1 MRSEMVPGDAA
12 SSRLQED
19 FQVFRQTIL
28 KGDAA
33 AAIIQ
38 SASILERSRSKGE
51 RDPVIEAMIRMER
64 ALHGANEPSLIG
76 AELRWCA
83 DRMNAVAPGSANH
96 GICLLNLAAWHRNR
110 GETMMS
116 LATHSDISSSSGHP
130 MQVLG
135 LSRLE
140 AARMLVS
147 LDDFDPAMRHLW
159 TARECLAQSGMSLE
173 ALSASLEWLDLALEE
188 VDSESPRMA
197 SRVTEAAPRNGPGTT
212 WVPANPEDIRE
223 VVESLIPVL
232 LDDVSGDERKD
243 IGLILDAAEVLRE
256 NSWRQLILERITE
269 IQDPSVVEALQS

>member
-1 MRSEMVPGDAA
+1 MGSGDAA

-19 FQVFRQTIL
+19 FKVYRQTIL

-38 SASILERSRSKGE
+38 SASILERSRSKDE

-64 ALHGANEPSLIG
+64 ALHGANESSLVG

-83 DRMNAVAPGSANH
+83 DRMNALAPGSANH

-130 MQVLG
+130 IQILG

-159 TARECLAQSGMSLE
+159 TARECLAQSGMSPE
-173 ALSASLEWLDLALEE
+173 ALSASLEWLDIALEE

-197 SRVTEAAPRNGPGTT
+197 TRVTEAAPRSGPGTT

-232 LDDVSGDERKD
+232 LDDVSGDERRD
-243 IGLILDAAEVLRE
+243 IGLILDAAEVLRDD
-256 NSWRQLILERITE
+256 SWLQLITERITE
-269 IQDPSVVEALQS
+269 IQDPSVIEALQS

>member
-1 MRSEMVPGDAA
+1 MGSGDAA

-19 FQVFRQTIL
+19 FQVYRQTIL

-38 SASILERSRSKGE
+38 SASILERSRSKDE

-64 ALHGANEPSLIG
+64 ALHGANESSLVG

-83 DRMNAVAPGSANH
+83 DRMNALAPGSANH

-130 MQVLG
+130 IQVLG

-140 AARMLVS
+140 AARILVS

-159 TARECLAQSGMSLE
+159 TARECLAQSGMSPE
-173 ALSASLEWLDLALEE
+173 ALSASLEWLDIALEE

-197 SRVTEAAPRNGPGTT
+197 TRVTEAAPRSGPGTT

-232 LDDVSGDERKD
+232 LDDVSGDERRD

-256 NSWRQLILERITE
+256 DSWLQLISERITE
-269 IQDPSVVEALQS
+269 IQDPSVIEALQS

>member
-1 MRSEMVPGDAA
+1 MGSGDAA

-19 FQVFRQTIL
+19 FKVYRQTIL

-38 SASILERSRSKGE
+38 SASILERSRSKDE

-64 ALHGANEPSLIG
+64 ALHGANESSLVG

-83 DRMNAVAPGSANH
+83 DRMNALAPGSANH

-130 MQVLG
+130 IQVLG

-140 AARMLVS
+140 AARILVS

-159 TARECLAQSGMSLE
+159 TARECLAQSGMSPE
-173 ALSASLEWLDLALEE
+173 ALSASLEWLDIALEE

-197 SRVTEAAPRNGPGTT
+197 TRVTEAAPRSGPGTT

-232 LDDVSGDERKD
+232 LDDVSGDERRD
-243 IGLILDAAEVLRE
+243 IGLILDAAEVLGDD
-256 NSWRQLILERITE
+256 SWLQLITERITE
-269 IQDPSVVEALQS
+269 IQDPSVIEALQS

>member
-1 MRSEMVPGDAA
+1 MVSGDAA

-19 FQVFRQTIL
+19 FQVYRQTIL

-38 SASILERSRSKGE
+38 SASILERSRSKDE

-64 ALHGANEPSLIG
+64 ALHGANEPSLVG

-83 DRMNAVAPGSANH
+83 DRMNAMAPGSANH

-130 MQVLG
+130 IQVLG

-159 TARECLAQSGMSLE
+159 TARECLAESGMSPE
-173 ALSASLEWLDLALEE
+173 ALSASLEWLDIALEE
-188 VDSESPRMA
+188 VDSKSPRMA
-197 SRVTEAAPRNGPGTT
+197 TRVTDAAPRSGPGTT

-232 LDDVSGDERKD
+232 LDDVSGDERRD

-256 NSWRQLILERITE
+256 DSWLQLISEKITE
-269 IQDPSVVEALQS
+269 IQDPSVIEALQS

>member
-1 MRSEMVPGDAA
+1 MVSGDAA

-19 FQVFRQTIL
+19 FQVYRQTIL

-33 AAIIQ
+33 AAIVQ
-38 SASILERSRSKGE
+38 SASILERSRSKDE
-51 RDPVIEAMIRMER
+51 RDPVIEAMVRMER
-64 ALHGANEPSLIG
+64 ALHGTNEPSLVG
-76 AELRWCA
+76 TELRWCA
-83 DRMNAVAPGSANH
+83 DRMNALAPGSTNH

-159 TARECLAQSGMSLE
+159 TARECLAQSGMSPE
-173 ALSASLEWLDLALEE
+173 ALSASLEWLDIALEE

-197 SRVTEAAPRNGPGTT
+197 TRLTEAAPRSGPGTT

-232 LDDVSGDERKD
+232 LEDVSGDERRD

-256 NSWRQLILERITE
+256 DLWLQLISERITE
-269 IQDPSVVEALQS
+269 IQDPRVIEALQS

>member
-1 MRSEMVPGDAA
+1 MVSGDAA

-19 FQVFRQTIL
+19 FRVYRQTIL

-38 SASILERSRSKGE
+38 SASILERSRSKDE

-64 ALHGANEPSLIG
+64 ALHGANEPSLVG

-83 DRMNAVAPGSANH
+83 DRMNALAPGSANH

-130 MQVLG
+130 IQVLG

-159 TARECLAQSGMSLE
+159 TARECLAQSGMSPE
-173 ALSASLEWLDLALEE
+173 ALSASLEWLDIALEE

-197 SRVTEAAPRNGPGTT
+197 TRVTEAAPRSGPGTT

-232 LDDVSGDERKD
+232 LDDVSGDERRD
-243 IGLILDAAEVLRE
+243 IGLILDAAEVLRDD
-256 NSWRQLILERITE
+256 SWLQLITERITE
-269 IQDPSVVEALQS
+269 IQDPSVIEALQS

>member
-1 MRSEMVPGDAA
+1 MVSGDAA

-19 FQVFRQTIL
+19 FKVYRQTIL

-38 SASILERSRSKGE
+38 SASILERSRSKDE

-64 ALHGANEPSLIG
+64 ALHGANESSLVG

-83 DRMNAVAPGSANH
+83 DRMNALAPGSANH

-130 MQVLG
+130 IQVLG

-140 AARMLVS
+140 AARVLVS

-159 TARECLAQSGMSLE
+159 TARECLAQSGMSPE
-173 ALSASLEWLDLALEE
+173 ALSASLEWLDIALEE

-197 SRVTEAAPRNGPGTT
+197 TRLTEAAPRSGPGTT

-232 LDDVSGDERKD
+232 LEDVSGDERRD
-243 IGLILDAAEVLRE
+243 IGLILDAAEVLRDD
-256 NSWRQLILERITE
+256 SWLQLITERITE
-269 IQDPSVVEALQS
+269 IQDPSVIEALQS

>member
-1 MRSEMVPGDAA
+1 MVPEDAA
-12 SSRLQED
+12 TSRLQED

-33 AAIIQ
+33 TAIIQ
-38 SASILERSRSKGE
+38 SASILERSRSKDE

-64 ALHGANEPSLIG
+64 ALHGANESSLVG

-83 DRMNAVAPGSANH
+83 DRMNALAPGSANH

-130 MQVLG
+130 IQVLG

-140 AARMLVS
+140 AARILVN

-159 TARECLAQSGMSLE
+159 TARECLAQSGMSPE
-173 ALSASLEWLDLALEE
+173 AISVSLEWLDIALEE

-197 SRVTEAAPRNGPGTT
+197 TRVTEAAPRSGPGTT

-232 LDDVSGDERKD
+232 LDDVSGDERRD
-243 IGLILDAAEVLRE
+243 IGLILDAAEVLRDD
-256 NSWRQLILERITE
+256 SWLQLITERITE
-269 IQDPSVVEALQS
+269 IQDPSVIEALQS

>member
-1 MRSEMVPGDAA
+1 MVSGDAA

-19 FQVFRQTIL
+19 FQVYRQTIL

-38 SASILERSRSKGE
+38 SASILERSRSKDE

-64 ALHGANEPSLIG
+64 ALHGANEPSLVG

-83 DRMNAVAPGSANH
+83 DRMNAMAPGSANH

-130 MQVLG
+130 IQVLG

-147 LDDFDPAMRHLW
+147 MDDFDPAMRHLW
-159 TARECLAQSGMSLE
+159 TARECLTQSEMFPE
-173 ALSASLEWLDLALEE
+173 ALSASLEWLDIALEG

-197 SRVTEAAPRNGPGTT
+197 TRVTEAAPRSGPGTT

-223 VVESLIPVL
+223 VVESLIPML
-232 LDDVSGDERKD
+232 LDDVSGDERRD

-256 NSWRQLILERITE
+256 DLWLQLISERITE
-269 IQDPSVVEALQS
+269 IQDPKVIEALQS

>member
-1 MRSEMVPGDAA
+1 MVPGDAA
-12 SSRLQED
+12 KSRLQED
-19 FQVFRQTIL
+19 FHVFRQTIL

-38 SASILERSRSKGE
+38 SASILERSRSKDE

-64 ALHGANEPSLIG
+64 ALHGANESSLVG

-83 DRMNAVAPGSANH
+83 DRMNALAPGSANH

-140 AARMLVS
+140 AARMLIG

-159 TARECLAQSGMSLE
+159 TARECLAQSGMSPE

-197 SRVTEAAPRNGPGTT
+197 SRVAASVPRSGPGTT

-232 LDDVSGDERKD
+232 LDDVSGDERRD
-243 IGLILDAAEVLRE
+243 IGLILDAAEFLGE
-256 NSWRQLILERITE
+256 DSWLQLISERVSE

>member
-1 MRSEMVPGDAA
+1 MGSGDAA

-19 FQVFRQTIL
+19 FKVYRQTIL

-38 SASILERSRSKGE
+38 SASILERSRSKDE

-64 ALHGANEPSLIG
+64 TLHGANESSLVG

-83 DRMNAVAPGSANH
+83 DRMNALAPGSANH

-130 MQVLG
+130 IQVIG

-159 TARECLAQSGMSLE
+159 TARECLAQSGMSPE
-173 ALSASLEWLDLALEE
+173 ALSASLEWLDIALEE

-197 SRVTEAAPRNGPGTT
+197 TRVTEAAPRSGPGTT

-232 LDDVSGDERKD
+232 LDDVSGDERRD
-243 IGLILDAAEVLRE
+243 IGLILDAAEVLRDD
-256 NSWRQLILERITE
+256 SWLQLITERITE
-269 IQDPSVVEALQS
+269 IQDPSVIEALQS

>member
-1 MRSEMVPGDAA
+1 MGSGDAA

-19 FQVFRQTIL
+19 FKVYRQTIL
-28 KGDAA
+28 QGDAA

-38 SASILERSRSKGE
+38 SASILERSRSKDE

-64 ALHGANEPSLIG
+64 ALHGANESSLVG

-83 DRMNAVAPGSANH
+83 DRMNALAPGSANH

-130 MQVLG
+130 IQVLG

-140 AARMLVS
+140 AARILVN

-159 TARECLAQSGMSLE
+159 TARECLAQSGMSPE
-173 ALSASLEWLDLALEE
+173 ALSASLEWLDIALEE

-197 SRVTEAAPRNGPGTT
+197 TRVTEAAPRSGPGTT

-232 LDDVSGDERKD
+232 LDDVSGDERRD
-243 IGLILDAAEVLRE
+243 IGLILDAAEVLRDD
-256 NSWRQLILERITE
+256 SWLQLITERITE
-269 IQDPSVVEALQS
+269 IQDPSVIEALQS

>member
-1 MRSEMVPGDAA
+1 MGSGDAA

-19 FQVFRQTIL
+19 FKVYRQTIL

-38 SASILERSRSKGE
+38 SASILERSRSKDE

-64 ALHGANEPSLIG
+64 ALHGANESSLVG

-83 DRMNAVAPGSANH
+83 DRMNALAPGSANH

-130 MQVLG
+130 IQVLG

-140 AARMLVS
+140 AARILVN

-159 TARECLAQSGMSLE
+159 TARECLAQSGMSPE
-173 ALSASLEWLDLALEE
+173 ALSASLEWLDIALEE

-197 SRVTEAAPRNGPGTT
+197 TRVTEAAPRSGPGTT

-232 LDDVSGDERKD
+232 LDDVSGDERRD
-243 IGLILDAAEVLRE
+243 IGLILDAAEVLRDD
-256 NSWRQLILERITE
+256 SWLQLITERITE
-269 IQDPSVVEALQS
+269 IQDPSVIEALQS

>member
-1 MRSEMVPGDAA
+1 MGSGDAA

-19 FQVFRQTIL
+19 FKVYRQTIL

-38 SASILERSRSKGE
+38 SASILERSRSKDE

-64 ALHGANEPSLIG
+64 TLHGANESSLVG

-83 DRMNAVAPGSANH
+83 DRMNALAPGSTNH

-130 MQVLG
+130 IQILG

-159 TARECLAQSGMSLE
+159 TAREYLAQSGMSPE
-173 ALSASLEWLDLALEE
+173 ALSASLEWLDIALEE
-188 VDSESPRMA
+188 VDGESPRMA
-197 SRVTEAAPRNGPGTT
+197 TRVTEAAPRSGPGTT

-223 VVESLIPVL
+223 VVESLLPVL
-232 LDDVSGDERKD
+232 LDDVSGDERRD
-243 IGLILDAAEVLRE
+243 IGLILDAAEVLRDD
-256 NSWRQLILERITE
+256 SWLQLITERITE
-269 IQDPSVVEALQS
+269 IQDPSVIEALQS

>member
-1 MRSEMVPGDAA
+1 MVSGDAA

-19 FQVFRQTIL
+19 FQVYRQTIL

-38 SASILERSRSKGE
+38 SASILERSRSKSE

-64 ALHGANEPSLIG
+64 ALHGANEPSLVG

-83 DRMNAVAPGSANH
+83 DRMNAMAPGSANH

-130 MQVLG
+130 IQVLG

-140 AARMLVS
+140 AARILVS

-159 TARECLAQSGMSLE
+159 TARECLAQSGMSPE
-173 ALSASLEWLDLALEE
+173 ALSASLEWLDIALEE

-197 SRVTEAAPRNGPGTT
+197 TRVTEAAPRSGPGTT

-232 LDDVSGDERKD
+232 LDDVSGDERRD

-256 NSWRQLILERITE
+256 DLWLQLISERITE
-269 IQDPSVVEALQS
+269 IQDPRVIEALQS

>member
-1 MRSEMVPGDAA
+1 MSSGDAA

-19 FQVFRQTIL
+19 FKVYRQTIL

-38 SASILERSRSKGE
+38 SASILERSRSKDE

-64 ALHGANEPSLIG
+64 ALHGANESSLVG

-83 DRMNAVAPGSANH
+83 DRMNALAPGSANH

-130 MQVLG
+130 IQVLG

-159 TARECLAQSGMSLE
+159 TARECLAQSGMSPE
-173 ALSASLEWLDLALEE
+173 ALSASLEWLDIALEE

-197 SRVTEAAPRNGPGTT
+197 TRVTEAAPRSGPGTT

-232 LDDVSGDERKD
+232 LDDVSGDERRD
-243 IGLILDAAEVLRE
+243 IGLILDAAEVLRDD
-256 NSWRQLILERITE
+256 SWLQLITERITE
-269 IQDPSVVEALQS
+269 IQDPSVIEALQS

>member
-1 MRSEMVPGDAA
+1 MVSGDAV

>member
-1 MRSEMVPGDAA
+1 MVSGDAA

-19 FQVFRQTIL
+19 FQVYRQTIL

-38 SASILERSRSKGE
+38 SASILERSRSKDE

-64 ALHGANEPSLIG
+64 ALHGDNEPSLVG
-76 AELRWCA
+76 TELRWCA
-83 DRMNAVAPGSANH
+83 DRMNALAPGSANH

-130 MQVLG
+130 IQVLG

-159 TARECLAQSGMSLE
+159 TARECLAQSGMSPE
-173 ALSASLEWLDLALEE
+173 ALSASLEWLDIALEE

-197 SRVTEAAPRNGPGTT
+197 TRVTEAAPRSGPGTT

-232 LDDVSGDERKD
+232 LDDVSGDERRD
-243 IGLILDAAEVLRE
+243 IGLILDAADVLRE
-256 NSWRQLILERITE
+256 DSWLQLISERITE
-269 IQDPSVVEALQS
+269 IQDPSVIEALQS

>member
-1 MRSEMVPGDAA
+1 MGSGDAA

-19 FQVFRQTIL
+19 FKVYRQTIL

-38 SASILERSRSKGE
+38 SASILERSRSKDE

-64 ALHGANEPSLIG
+64 ALHGANEPSLVG

-83 DRMNAVAPGSANH
+83 DRMNAMAPGSANH

-116 LATHSDISSSSGHP
+116 LATHSDISSASGHP
-130 MQVLG
+130 IQVLG

-147 LDDFDPAMRHLW
+147 SH
-159 TARECLAQSGMSLE
+159 
-173 ALSASLEWLDLALEE
+173 
-188 VDSESPRMA
+188 
-197 SRVTEAAPRNGPGTT
+197 SRGGF
-212 WVPANPEDIRE
+212 
-223 VVESLIPVL
+223 SH
-232 LDDVSGDERKD
+232 
-243 IGLILDAAEVLRE
+243 
-256 NSWRQLILERITE
+256 
-269 IQDPSVVEALQS
+269 

>member
-1 MRSEMVPGDAA
+1 MGSGDAA

-19 FQVFRQTIL
+19 FKVYRQTIL

-38 SASILERSRSKGE
+38 SASILERSRSKDE

-64 ALHGANEPSLIG
+64 ALHGANESSLVG

-83 DRMNAVAPGSANH
+83 DRMNALAPGSANH

-130 MQVLG
+130 IQVLG

-147 LDDFDPAMRHLW
+147 LGDFDPAMRHLW
-159 TARECLAQSGMSLE
+159 TARECLVQSGMSPE
-173 ALSASLEWLDLALEE
+173 ALSASLEWLDIALEE

-197 SRVTEAAPRNGPGTT
+197 TRVTEASPRSGPGTT

-232 LDDVSGDERKD
+232 LDDVSGDERRD
-243 IGLILDAAEVLRE
+243 IGLILDAAEVLRDD
-256 NSWRQLILERITE
+256 SWLQLITERITE
-269 IQDPSVVEALQS
+269 IQDPSVIEALQS

>member
-1 MRSEMVPGDAA
+1 MVSGDAA

-19 FQVFRQTIL
+19 FQVYRQTIL

-38 SASILERSRSKGE
+38 SASILERSRSKDE

-64 ALHGANEPSLIG
+64 ALHGANEPSLVG

-83 DRMNAVAPGSANH
+83 DRMNAMAPGSANH

-159 TARECLAQSGMSLE
+159 TARECLAQSGMSPE
-173 ALSASLEWLDLALEE
+173 ALSASLEWLDIALEE

-197 SRVTEAAPRNGPGTT
+197 TRVTEAAPRSGPGTT

-232 LDDVSGDERKD
+232 LDDVSGDERRD
-243 IGLILDAAEVLRE
+243 IGLILDAAEALKE
-256 NSWRQLILERITE
+256 DSWMQLISERITD
-269 IQDPSVVEALQS
+269 IQDPSVIEALQS

>member
-1 MRSEMVPGDAA
+1 MVPGDAA

-19 FQVFRQTIL
+19 FQVYRQTIL

-38 SASILERSRSKGE
+38 SASILERSRSKDE
-51 RDPVIEAMIRMER
+51 RDPVIEAMVRMER
-64 ALHGANEPSLIG
+64 ALHGTNEPSLVG
-76 AELRWCA
+76 TELRWCA
-83 DRMNAVAPGSANH
+83 DRMNALAPGSTNH

-130 MQVLG
+130 IQVLG

-140 AARMLVS
+140 AARILVN

-159 TARECLAQSGMSLE
+159 TARECLAQSGMSPE
-173 ALSASLEWLDLALEE
+173 ALSASLEWLDIALEE
-188 VDSESPRMA
+188 VDSKSTRMA
-197 SRVTEAAPRNGPGTT
+197 TRVTDAAPRSGPGTT
-212 WVPANPEDIRE
+212 WIPANPEDIRE

-243 IGLILDAAEVLRE
+243 IGLILDAAEALRDD
-256 NSWRQLILERITE
+256 SWLQLITERITE
-269 IQDPSVVEALQS
+269 IQDPSVIEALQS

>member
-1 MRSEMVPGDAA
+1 MVSGDAA

-19 FQVFRQTIL
+19 FQVYRQTIL

-38 SASILERSRSKGE
+38 SASILERSRAKDE

-64 ALHGANEPSLIG
+64 ALHGANESSLVG

-83 DRMNAVAPGSANH
+83 DRMNAMAPGSANH

-130 MQVLG
+130 IQVLG

-159 TARECLAQSGMSLE
+159 TARECLAQSGMSPE

-197 SRVTEAAPRNGPGTT
+197 SRVTKAVPRSGPGTT

-232 LDDVSGDERKD
+232 LDDVSGDERRD
-243 IGLILDAAEVLRE
+243 IGLILDAADVLRE
-256 NSWRQLILERITE
+256 DSWLQLISERITE

>member
-1 MRSEMVPGDAA
+1 MVSGDAA

-19 FQVFRQTIL
+19 FQVYRQTIL

-38 SASILERSRSKGE
+38 SASILERSRSKDE

-64 ALHGANEPSLIG
+64 ALHGANEPSLVG

-83 DRMNAVAPGSANH
+83 DRMNAMAPGSANH

-116 LATHSDISSSSGHP
+116 LATHSDISTSSGHP
-130 MQVLG
+130 IQVLG

-159 TARECLAQSGMSLE
+159 TARECLAESGMSPE
-173 ALSASLEWLDLALEE
+173 ALSASLEWLDIALEE
-188 VDSESPRMA
+188 VDSKSPRMA
-197 SRVTEAAPRNGPGTT
+197 TRVTDAAPRSGPGTT
-212 WVPANPEDIRE
+212 WIPANPEDIRE

-232 LDDVSGDERKD
+232 LDDVSGDERRD
-243 IGLILDAAEVLRE
+243 IGLILDAAEALKE
-256 NSWRQLILERITE
+256 DSWMQLISERITD
-269 IQDPSVVEALQS
+269 IQDPSVIEALQS

>member
-1 MRSEMVPGDAA
+1 MVSGDAV

-64 ALHGANEPSLIG
+64 ALHGANEPSLVG

-256 NSWRQLILERITE
+256 NSWQQLILERITE

>member
-1 MRSEMVPGDAA
+1 MVSGDAA

-19 FQVFRQTIL
+19 FQVYRQTIL

-38 SASILERSRSKGE
+38 SASILERSRSKDE
-51 RDPVIEAMIRMER
+51 RDPVSEAMIRMER
-64 ALHGANEPSLIG
+64 ALHGAKEPSLVG

-83 DRMNAVAPGSANH
+83 DRMNAMAPGSANH

-130 MQVLG
+130 IQVLG

-147 LDDFDPAMRHLW
+147 MDDFDPAMRHLW
-159 TARECLAQSGMSLE
+159 TARECLTQSEMSPE
-173 ALSASLEWLDLALEE
+173 ALSASLEWLDIALEE

-197 SRVTEAAPRNGPGTT
+197 TRVTEAAPRSGPGTT

-232 LDDVSGDERKD
+232 LDDVSGDERRD

-256 NSWRQLILERITE
+256 DLWLQLISERITE
-269 IQDPSVVEALQS
+269 IQDPKVIEALQS

>member
-1 MRSEMVPGDAA
+1 MVSGDAA

-19 FQVFRQTIL
+19 FQVYRQTIL

-38 SASILERSRSKGE
+38 SASILERSRSKDE

-64 ALHGANEPSLIG
+64 ALHGANEPSLVG

-83 DRMNAVAPGSANH
+83 DRMNAMAPGSANH

-130 MQVLG
+130 IQVLG

-147 LDDFDPAMRHLW
+147 MDDFDPAMRHLW
-159 TARECLAQSGMSLE
+159 TARECLTQSEMSPE
-173 ALSASLEWLDLALEE
+173 ALSASLEWLDIALEE

-197 SRVTEAAPRNGPGTT
+197 TRVTEAAPRSGPGTT

-232 LDDVSGDERKD
+232 LDDVSGDERRD

-256 NSWRQLILERITE
+256 DSWLQLITERITE
-269 IQDPSVVEALQS
+269 IQDPSVIEALQS

>member
-1 MRSEMVPGDAA
+1 MGSGDAA

-19 FQVFRQTIL
+19 FKVYRQTIL

-38 SASILERSRSKGE
+38 SASILERSRSKDE

-64 ALHGANEPSLIG
+64 ALHGANESSLVG

-83 DRMNAVAPGSANH
+83 DRMNALAPGSANH

-130 MQVLG
+130 IQVLG

-140 AARMLVS
+140 AARILVS

-159 TARECLAQSGMSLE
+159 TARECLAQSGMSPE
-173 ALSASLEWLDLALEE
+173 ALSASLEWLDIALEE

-197 SRVTEAAPRNGPGTT
+197 TRVTEAAPRSGPGTT

-232 LDDVSGDERKD
+232 LDDVSGDERRD
-243 IGLILDAAEVLRE
+243 IGLILDAAEALRDD
-256 NSWRQLILERITE
+256 SWLQLITERITE
-269 IQDPSVVEALQS
+269 IQDPSVIEALQS

>member
-1 MRSEMVPGDAA
+1 MVSGDAA

-19 FQVFRQTIL
+19 FQVYRQTIL

-38 SASILERSRSKGE
+38 SASILERSRSKSE

-64 ALHGANEPSLIG
+64 ALHGASEPSLVG

-130 MQVLG
+130 IQVLG

-147 LDDFDPAMRHLW
+147 MDDFDPAMRHLW
-159 TARECLAQSGMSLE
+159 TARECLTQSEMSPE
-173 ALSASLEWLDLALEE
+173 ALSASLEWLDIALEE

-197 SRVTEAAPRNGPGTT
+197 TRVTEAAPRSGPGTT

-223 VVESLIPVL
+223 VVESLIPML
-232 LDDVSGDERKD
+232 LDDVSGDERRD

-256 NSWRQLILERITE
+256 DLWLQLISERITE
-269 IQDPSVVEALQS
+269 IQDPKVIEALQS

>member
-1 MRSEMVPGDAA
+1 MVSGDAA

-19 FQVFRQTIL
+19 FQVYRQTIL

-38 SASILERSRSKGE
+38 SASILERSRSKDE

-64 ALHGANEPSLIG
+64 ALHGANESSLVG

-83 DRMNAVAPGSANH
+83 DRMNAMAPGSANH

-159 TARECLAQSGMSLE
+159 TARECLAQSGMSPE
-173 ALSASLEWLDLALEE
+173 ALSASLEWLDIALEE

-197 SRVTEAAPRNGPGTT
+197 TRVTEAAPRSGPGTT

-232 LDDVSGDERKD
+232 LDDVSGDERRD

-256 NSWRQLILERITE
+256 DSWLQLISERITE
-269 IQDPSVVEALQS
+269 IQDPSVIEALQS

>member
-1 MRSEMVPGDAA
+1 MVSGDAA

-19 FQVFRQTIL
+19 FRVYRQTIL

-38 SASILERSRSKGE
+38 SASILERSRSKDE
-51 RDPVIEAMIRMER
+51 RDPVIEAMVRMER
-64 ALHGANEPSLIG
+64 ALHGANEPSLVG
-76 AELRWCA
+76 TELRWCA
-83 DRMNAVAPGSANH
+83 DRMNALAPGSTNH

-130 MQVLG
+130 IQVLG

-140 AARMLVS
+140 AARILVN

-159 TARECLAQSGMSLE
+159 TARECLAQSEMAPE
-173 ALSASLEWLDLALEE
+173 ALSASLEWLDIALEE

-197 SRVTEAAPRNGPGTT
+197 TRVTKAAPRSGPGTT
-212 WVPANPEDIRE
+212 WVSANPEDIRE

-232 LDDVSGDERKD
+232 LDDVSGDERRD

-256 NSWRQLILERITE
+256 DSWLQLISERITE
-269 IQDPSVVEALQS
+269 IQDPRVIEALQS